1 VGLGKHLSQLSP
13 RVKRNIP
20 EIHWQMLPPKT
31 GYASVQGSKQQMV
44 VGGEH
49 YKKEKQR
56 EDREVETSKGL
67 PRS

>member
-1 VGLGKHLSQLSP
+1 
-13 RVKRNIP
+13 
-20 EIHWQMLPPKT
+20 MLPPKT